1 MTILQKVIGFIQSYH
16 QKSYI
21 YCSFWIRVSLISA
34 DQRRFLNSSGTVFH
48 KNSLLVFLEEEGVA
62 LQFNKLISISS
73 NQRVCLNVVQCLGRK
88 WSRRSTSDS
97 WGSENAHW
105 LTWTLGACELKRYNW
120 YFSRCVKKR
129 YIYDIWRRKKLVKKE
144 LQERIF
150 FKVIRIL
157 WLYQTFD

>member
-48 KNSLLVFLEEEGVA
+48 KNSLLVFLEKEGVV
-62 LQFNKLISISS
+62 LQFNKLISLSS
-73 NQRVCLNVVQCLGRK
+73 NQRVCLNVAQWLGRK

-97 WGSENAHW
+97 WGSENAYW

-120 YFSRCVKKR
+120 YFSRCVKKKIHLW
-129 YIYDIWRRKKLVKKE
+129 YLAKKK
-144 LQERIF
+144 IG
-150 FKVIRIL
+150 
-157 WLYQTFD
+157 